1 MVPSPSILW
10 GQWEE
15 GHKLEPGYQTLNLL
29 APWSWTSQPPELW
42 EVQFMAFCYS
52 SPTGLT
58 LFSKVAIPL
67 HIPPS
72 NTWGL
77 KLLHVL
83 LSFISSSFIEIWLTY
98 NFVLISTYVLV
109 AQSCPTL
116 CNPMDYSPQGSS
128 VHGIFQ
134 ARMLEWFAILFSR
147 GSSLPRGRTWASCIS
162 CITGR
167 SFTIWATRES
177 LVSGILQWF
186 DTCMYCKIITTVSL
200 VTIYHLTK
208 FKMRCDENF

>member
-1 MVPSPSILW
+1 M
-10 GQWEE
+10 
-15 GHKLEPGYQTLNLL
+15 
-29 APWSWTSQPPELW
+29 
-42 EVQFMAFCYS
+42 
-52 SPTGLT
+52 
-58 LFSKVAIPL
+58 AIPL

-72 NTWGL
+72 NAWGL
-77 KLLHVL
+77 KLFHVL

-116 CNPMDYSPQGSS
+116 CNLMDYSPQDSS

-134 ARMLEWFAILFSR
+134 ARMLEWVAILFSR
-147 GSSLPRGRTWASCIS
+147 GSSLPRDRTWVSCIS

-167 SFTIWATRES
+167 SFTIWAIRES

-186 DTCMYCKIITTVSL
+186 DTCRYCKIITTVSL
-200 VTIYHLTK
+200 VTVYHLTK